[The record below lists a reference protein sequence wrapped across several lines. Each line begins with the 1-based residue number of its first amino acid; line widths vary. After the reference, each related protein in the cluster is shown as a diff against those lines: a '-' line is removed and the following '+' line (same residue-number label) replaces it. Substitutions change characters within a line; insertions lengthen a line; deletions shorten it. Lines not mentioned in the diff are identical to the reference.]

1 MTPKRIL
8 LLTAVTFAAALGLLA
23 AVLAVRTL
31 QLTSRQVAVA
41 PAPAALQL
49 DLEGA
54 ARRLA
59 AALRFKTISGAAPPA
74 GTAEEFHRLH
84 AYLEQAFPRAHAV
97 LRREKVND
105 LSLLYTWPGSDPQ
118 AKPILLMAHQD
129 VVPVEAGTWR
139 VDPFGGTVQDGFIW
153 GRGAWDDKSSI
164 TAHLEAVEQL
174 LAQGF
179 QPRQTI
185 YLAYGHDEEVG
196 GAGGARQIA
205 RLLQARGVRLDFV
218 LDEGLVVTDGIIR
231 GLAKPAALVGIAEKG
246 YLSVVLRTRG
256 QPGHSLMPPLPGQ
269 SAVGMLAA
277 GLRRIDDQQ
286 LPGGIRGVAREMF
299 ETLAPEMQGLHRV
312 ALSNL
317 WLFAPLVQRQ
327 LEQGSVTNAMTR
339 TTTAMT
345 MLQAGIKDNVMP
357 AAAEA
362 TLNFR
367 LYPGDSRSA
376 VMRHVE
382 RTVGSDRYEVIALPG
397 ATEASPVSPTAS
409 ASYARVSRSVRTA
422 FPDAVVAP
430 GLVMG
435 GTDAKHFVDLSDHI
449 YRFSPVR
456 VRPEDTGRIHGA
468 DERLGVANYG
478 EMIAFYYHLMRGA
491 AAQP

>member
-1 MTPKRIL
+1 MTFKRAFL
-8 LLTAVTFAAALGLLA
+8 LSATAFAAMAAALA
-23 AVLAVRTL
+23 VVLAYRTMHL
-31 QLTSRQVAVA
+31 PSRQLA
-41 PAPAALQL
+41 PNADTATPPIDL
-49 DLEGA
+49 DAA
-54 ARRLA
+54 ARRLGG
-59 AALRFKTISGAAPPA
+59 ALRFKTISGGPPSPDT
-74 GTAEEFHRLH
+74 TAQFQQLH
-84 AYLEQAFPRAHAV
+84 AYLAQTFPRAHAT
-97 LRREKVND
+97 LQREKVSD
-105 LSLLYTWPGSDPQ
+105 LSLLYKWEGTDPA
-118 AKPILLMAHQD
+118 AKPVLLMAHQD
-129 VVPVEAGTWR
+129 VVPVEPGSWKGEAFDGR
-139 VDPFGGTVQDGFIW
+139 VEGGFIW
-153 GRGAWDDKSSI
+153 GRGAWDNKSAI
-164 TAHLEAVEQL
+164 TGHFEAIELL

-179 QPRQTI
+179 RPKQTI

-196 GAGGARQIA
+196 GPAGAAQIA
-205 RLLQARGVRLDFV
+205 RLMRSRGVRFDFV

-231 GLAKPAALVGIAEKG
+231 GLSRPAALVGIAEKG

-256 QPGHSLMPPLPGQ
+256 TPGHSLMPPLPGQ

-277 GLRRIDDQQ
+277 GLRRIDDEQ
-286 LPGGIRGVAREMF
+286 LPAGIRGVAREMF
-299 ETLAPEMQGLHRV
+299 ETLAPEMDGLQRV

-327 LEQGSVTNAMTR
+327 LEQGAVTNAMTR

-345 MLQAGIKDNVMP
+345 MLQAGVKDNVMP

-367 LYPGDSRSA
+367 LYPGDTQAA
-376 VMRHVE
+376 VIDHVKRAAGGE
-382 RTVGSDRYEVIALPG
+382 RYEVFALPG
-397 ATEASPVSPTAS
+397 AVEASPVSPTRS
-409 ASYARVSRSVRTA
+409 ASFARVSRSVRTA

-456 VRPEDTGRIHGA
+456 VRPDDAGRIHGA
-468 DERLGVANYG
+468 DERLAVANYG
-478 EMIAFYYHLMRGA
+478 EMIAFYYQLLRGD